1 VPLSNLKKH
10 AYNSLEFARTKGNE
24 GVDFVTETRCEWNFD
39 PPPQSG
45 VIPMDDGQ
53 EPKVLDVMVSL
64 MSSLLRSGSNHG
76 VNAGNIDEVMEKVG
90 RVAGKFTSP
99 APAPGTTPAATEQ
112 SQPSTT
118 PSPAA
123 PVAKA
128 AEAPAAVAAPVTEKT
143 APATAK
149 VSPKVTAKAKTAAPA
164 AKARGNKPT
173 PAVTAPAPIAAK
185 TETPAPVDQPMQE
198 AKPKRGRKPKA
209 VATPES
215 SEPVAAAQPEVRRGP
230 GRPKKV
236 KTEVV
241 TPSQTTLFNEAGSG
255 EISDDPK
262 SPNYRFRNLMKNG
275 KPSFFKGMKLSNA
288 INGEEV
294 TCMICGVH
302 QMMLKKH
309 LTTKHNM
316 TGDQYLRFIGV
327 DPEAEA
333 SKDYLRGPGFA
344 ERKSAETKASGFGKH
359 DRLKK
364 TEVVAVKATA
374 ASKKATPAPTA
385 ETKKTKGRAKVTA

>member
-1 VPLSNLKKH
+1 
-10 AYNSLEFARTKGNE
+10 
-24 GVDFVTETRCEWNFD
+24 
-39 PPPQSG
+39 
-45 VIPMDDGQ
+45 MDDGQ
-53 EPKVLDVMVSL
+53 EPKVLDAMVSL

-76 VNAGNIDEVMEKVG
+76 VNADNIDEVMEKVG

-99 APAPGTTPAATEQ
+99 APAQSTTPAATEQ
-112 SQPSTT
+112 SQPATT

-123 PVAKA
+123 SVAKA
-128 AEAPAAVAAPVTEKT
+128 APAPAPVAAPVTEKA

-149 VSPKVTAKAKTAAPA
+149 VSPKVAQKAKTAAPA
-164 AKARGNKPT
+164 TKARLNKPS

-185 TETPAPVDQPMQE
+185 TETPAPIDQPTRE

-209 VATPES
+209 VASPAT

-230 GRPKKV
+230 GRPKKI
-236 KTEVV
+236 KTEAV
-241 TPSQTTLFNEAGSG
+241 TPSQTTLFDEAGSG
-255 EISDDPK
+255 EMSDDPK

-275 KPSFFKGMKLSNA
+275 KPSFFKGLKLSDA

-364 TEVVAVKATA
+364 TEVVAAKATA
-374 ASKKATPAPTA
+374 SSKKATPAPTA
-385 ETKKTKGRAKVTA
+385 EKKTRGRAKVTA